1 MLKQFFIIFTVVA
14 ILFSC
19 TTINK
24 TEPKEEI
31 KESISFDTQVTN
43 SYSHSTE
50 DTEKKVNVIDDADPI
65 FGDFAS
71 MILDLINSKDWEGV
85 SMYSDQ
91 ELKDSYLFDD
101 KIEVEDYCMYL
112 LNTGEQGISTSYSLN
127 EIDEAY
133 YTGTYEVENQAIFY
147 GNFLY
152 PTGETEYFRLV
163 ITNDDAELYITKE

>member
-1 MLKQFFIIFTVVA
+1 MLKKLIYLLSVVIFIH
-14 ILFSC
+14 SC
-19 TTINK
+19 TT
-24 TEPKEEI
+24 TPEEI
-31 KESISFDTQVTN
+31 EEEKPSMNYNTETTNSISQSKESVV
-43 SYSHSTE
+43 E
-50 DTEKKVNVIDDADPI
+50 DADPI

-91 ELKDSYLFDD
+91 DLKDSYLIDD
-101 KIEVEDYCMYL
+101 NIKVEDYCMYL

-127 EIDEAY
+127 EIDGAY
-133 YTGTYEVENQAIFY
+133 YTGTYEVDNQAVFY

-163 ITNDDAELYITKE
+163 ITSDDAELYITRE